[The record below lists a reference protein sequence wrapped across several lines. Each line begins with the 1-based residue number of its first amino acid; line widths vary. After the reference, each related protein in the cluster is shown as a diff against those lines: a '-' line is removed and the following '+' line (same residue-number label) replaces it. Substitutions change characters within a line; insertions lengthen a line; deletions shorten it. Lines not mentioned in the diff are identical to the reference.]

1 MQGWFDETHEAV
13 SPSVFGLH
21 IAMATLSHDALA
33 KACDLEK
40 LAWKL
45 MPPIIKSFLTPVL
58 LVARAI
64 IKVNECSIE

>member
-1 MQGWFDETHEAV
+1 MV
-13 SPSVFGLH
+13 SPTVFGLH
-21 IAMATLSHDALA
+21 IAIATLPPCLA

-58 LVARAI
+58 LVGVV
-64 IKVNECSIE
+64 KLNECSIEWNGVEGNME